1 MINCLVPRKRY
12 TFTFSSYNG
21 SNTTEFSH
29 LAVVLP
35 SLVSKQ
41 PSKLKM
47 ISLLEWL
54 AYLTTGKTH
63 FMIQSVQDSSHE
75 YARDLH
81 REAGN
86 LPECNRIACV
96 LKHWEAGVYDA
107 GIYTRWT
114 VVATRTGNT
123 KPRLGKV

>member
-1 MINCLVPRKRY
+1 MINRSVPRKYY

-21 SNTTEFSH
+21 SNTAEFSH
-29 LAVVLP
+29 LTVLLP

-41 PSKLKM
+41 PSKLKTV
-47 ISLLEWL
+47 SLLEWL
-54 AYLTTGKTH
+54 AYLTTGKAH
-63 FMIQSVQDSSHE
+63 FMIQSVQDSSRE
-75 YARDLH
+75 YARALH

-86 LPECNRIACV
+86 LPEWNRIACV

-114 VVATRTGNT
+114 VVATRTWKT
-123 KPRLGKV
+123 KPRLVKV